1 MRRVRFGAIFGE
13 FLTEIFENFPRPQH
27 FGFEIAPKSALLRVL
42 QPAHEPQRSPVTV
55 PSVRMLRHVR
65 FRAILGEILTEIFE
79 TFSRPRNFAIEIAR
93 DRAEIR
99 CPPRAA
105 AWPQA

>member
-55 PSVRMLRHVR
+55 PSVRVLRHVR
-65 FRAILGEILTEIFE
+65 FGAIRGEVLTEIFKKI
-79 TFSRPRNFAIEIAR
+79 SRPRNFSIEIAR
-93 DRAEIR
+93 DRAKFR
-99 CPPRAA
+99 SSQCSSG
-105 AWPQA
+105 

>member
-27 FGFEIAPKSALLRVL
+27 FGFEIAPKSAVPRVL

-55 PSVRMLRHVR
+55 PSARMLRRVR
-65 FRAILGEILTEIFE
+65 FRAILGEILIEIFE
-79 TFSRPRNFAIEIAR
+79 TVTFSRPRNFAIEIAR
-93 DRAEIR
+93 DRAKFR
-99 CPPRAA
+99 S
-105 AWPQA
+105 

>member
-1 MRRVRFGAIFGE
+1 MRRARFGAIFGE
-13 FLTEIFENFPRPQH
+13 ILTEIFANFPRPQH
-27 FGFEIAPKSALLRVL
+27 FGFESAPKSALFRVL
-42 QPAHEPQRSPVTV
+42 QPAHEPQRSLDNV
-55 PSVRMLRHVR
+55 PSVSMPRHVR
-65 FRAILGEILTEIFE
+65 FGAILGEVLTEIFE

-105 AWPQA
+105 AWPRA